1 MRKLW
6 VVLAVVGVLVA
17 GCGFKLMDMQRKAFA
32 EIWTRFN
39 RHFRI
44 ARYAQLQPAKMGEA
58 VEYLVGMEVKAA
70 VAALPQGKQEIEPST
85 IKAHFREDW
94 PKDMKNGRK
103 DAMKKLQAITWQLR
117 GALDVTR
124 IFSHP
129 GGYSCGRTVAEKER
143 YDILMNLYH
152 VAEANIVSAY
162 QALEAGY
169 RLGREV
175 GRG

>member
-32 EIWTRFN
+32 EMWTRFN

-44 ARYAQLQPAKMGEA
+44 ARYAQLPPAKMGEA

-85 IKAHFREDW
+85 IKAQFREDW